1 MITFMRYSL
10 RNKEKIIEAIGQEKF
25 NLLIKELNE
34 KFQIYE
40 KNFDM
45 IKSDYEDKGYK
56 VIKLKSF
63 EVYHLTTTYFVY
75 NLAFKGEI

>member
-1 MITFMRYSL
+1 MRYSL
-10 RNKEKIIEAIGQEKF
+10 RNKEKVIGAIGEVKY

-34 KFQIYE
+34 KFKNTE
-40 KNFDM
+40 KDFNM
-45 IKSDYEDKGYK
+45 IQPDYEDKGYK

-63 EVYHLTTTYFVY
+63 EVYWITTTYFVY

>member
-1 MITFMRYSL
+1 MRYSL
-10 RNKEKIIEAIGQEKF
+10 RNKEKIIEAIGEEKF

-34 KFQIYE
+34 KFKDKE
-40 KNFDM
+40 KDFNT
-45 IKSDYEDKGYK
+45 IQPDYEDKGYK

-63 EVYHLTTTYFVY
+63 EVYWITTTYNMY